1 LTSLVALCYLEKVAL
16 MAEATYALDW
26 IKQLF
31 VRKRWIV
38 TTSAENSALNI
49 GLDDEDIFDCVVNN
63 LNETHFYKTMPA
75 EKKTGLMQDVYRIT
89 YKNQRIYLKLQ
100 VANDWAVVIS
110 FKEE

>member
-1 LTSLVALCYLEKVAL
+1 MVIFMV
-16 MAEATYALDW
+16 EAAYPLDW

-31 VRKRWIV
+31 QRKRWIV
-38 TTSAENSALNI
+38 TMTAENSALNL
-49 GLDDEDIFDCVVNN
+49 GLDDEDIFDCVVNY
-63 LNETHFYKTMPA
+63 LSETHFYKTMPA

-89 YKNQRIYLKLQ
+89 YKTHRIYLKLQ

>member
-1 LTSLVALCYLEKVAL
+1 
-16 MAEATYALDW
+16 MPEAAYPLDW

-31 VRKRWIV
+31 QRKRWIV
-38 TTSAENSALNI
+38 TITAENCALNL
-49 GLDDEDIFDCVVNN
+49 GLDDEDIFDCIVNY

-75 EKKTGLMQDVYRIT
+75 EKKPGLMQDVYRIT

>member
-1 LTSLVALCYLEKVAL
+1 MVVL
-16 MAEATYALDW
+16 MPEAAYPLDW

-31 VRKRWIV
+31 QRKRWIV
-38 TTSAENSALNI
+38 TITAENCALNL
-49 GLDDEDIFDCVVNN
+49 GLDDEDIFDCVVKY

-75 EKKTGLMQDVYRIT
+75 EKKPGLMQDVYRIT